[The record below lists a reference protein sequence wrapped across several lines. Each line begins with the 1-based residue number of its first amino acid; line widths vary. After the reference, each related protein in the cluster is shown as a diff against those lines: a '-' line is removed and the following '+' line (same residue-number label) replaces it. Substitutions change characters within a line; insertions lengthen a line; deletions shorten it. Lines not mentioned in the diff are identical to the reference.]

1 MKESRKVG
9 TGGLHLRS
17 FQVKLELC
25 DHFELLVLEPS
36 PKRDDQVIGLEG
48 AFIFFVT
55 IAELEDKAQATTLR
69 RVTAN
74 HAKSASNFL
83 SPSPNDCSSES
94 GANGLL
100 EINKTSVIAR
110 DRDAALMNSATRAAS
125 IGSMLEQAKWT

>member
-83 SPSPNDCSSES
+83 VHP
-94 GANGLL
+94 LQ
-100 EINKTSVIAR
+100 TIAR
-110 DRDAALMNSATRAAS
+110 PNPAPMVYW
-125 IGSMLEQAKWT
+125 K